1 MLRLIWG
8 CFQSKGSLLNYH
20 NEDCMRAA
28 KIMLQISGYFPVCS
42 LRHQLLLSIFPS
54 QNGLE
59 QRWFLKRRVEEL
71 LAQKGFC
78 WPSTGWPEHALQR
91 RVSFAMAKGT
101 ASPMY
106 SSLESKQRGFCRP
119 RQLLLVWRHLVL
131 LLLPSLARRQSRSS
145 WSQLASGWLYPLEN
159 QKIFLIWFCGGWILD
174 KYLKNLIRK
183 TCRNGFRG
191 SNESGQYCKAL
202 LLTAPVMLWPGSWA
216 SNQERIRA
224 LQLTLFH
231 PNFS

>member
-1 MLRLIWG
+1 
-8 CFQSKGSLLNYH
+8 
-20 NEDCMRAA
+20 
-28 KIMLQISGYFPVCS
+28 MLQISGYFPVCS

-131 LLLPSLARRQSRSS
+131 LLLPSLASPQTAEGRAEACGV
-145 WSQLASGWLYPLEN
+145 SQQVGDFTLWKTRKY
-159 QKIFLIWFCGGWILD
+159 FLSD
-174 KYLKNLIRK
+174 
-183 TCRNGFRG
+183 
-191 SNESGQYCKAL
+191 SVED
-202 LLTAPVMLWPGSWA
+202 GSWTNT
-216 SNQERIRA
+216 SK
-224 LQLTLFH
+224 T
-231 PNFS
+231 